1 MDGLDYNL
9 DQRVNLPICLRL
21 DLFRLRVFL
30 PIEQPFLKIAGFLL
44 LLYIGMMAPFMQLLR
59 VVKISLCDGSAIGGC
74 LRHTF
79 IAFHLVLFLPQCG
92 EFKITIQ
99 IIMAHGFLLVAERYN
114 AQASVTPSLAMAG
127 PHSSFTFQ
135 AEEPSC

>member
-1 MDGLDYNL
+1 M
-9 DQRVNLPICLRL
+9 Q
-21 DLFRLRVFL
+21 LFR
-30 PIEQPFLKIAGFLL
+30 
-44 LLYIGMMAPFMQLLR
+44 
-59 VVKISLCDGSAIGGC
+59 VVNICTCAGSAVGGC

-92 EFKITIQ
+92 EFKTTIQ
-99 IIMAHGFLLVAERYN
+99 IIIAHGFLLVAELYD
-114 AQASVTPSLAMAG
+114 APASVTPSLAMAG